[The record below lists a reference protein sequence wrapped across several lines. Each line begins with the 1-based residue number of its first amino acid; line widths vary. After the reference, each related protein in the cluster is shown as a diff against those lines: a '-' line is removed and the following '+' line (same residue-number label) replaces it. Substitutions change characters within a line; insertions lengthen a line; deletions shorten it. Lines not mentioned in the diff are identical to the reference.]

1 LAGRPPLHRDAPG
14 RLQIKVAV
22 DELLGVAT
30 GIRLQ
35 PGARLTR
42 RPGVARVFDE
52 LPIEFDAIGALAH

>member
-1 LAGRPPLHRDAPG
+1 
-14 RLQIKVAV
+14 V